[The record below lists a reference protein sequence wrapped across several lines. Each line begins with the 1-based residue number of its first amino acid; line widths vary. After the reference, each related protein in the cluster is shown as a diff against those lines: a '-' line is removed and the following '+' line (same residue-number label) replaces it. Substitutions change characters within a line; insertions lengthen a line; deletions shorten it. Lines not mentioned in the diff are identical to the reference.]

1 MKTIT
6 SSSVNWVKKEN
17 CSESCVSRM
26 LSLLIQHFHASD
38 PFIPRLCETGV
49 REIIENSTTMPSHV
63 VSQVAEFLID
73 RVHDVSN
80 QSKLNQL
87 SVVDSIS
94 CDP

>member
-6 SSSVNWVKKEN
+6 SSFVNWVKKES
-17 CSESCVSRM
+17 CSESCVSRV
-26 LSLLIQHFHASD
+26 LSLLIQHFPAPP
-38 PFIPRLCETGV
+38 PFLPRRCERGV
-49 REIIENSTTMPSHV
+49 RENSDTPATMPSQA

-80 QSKLNQL
+80 QSKLNLL

>member
-6 SSSVNWVKKEN
+6 SSFVNWVKKES
-17 CSESCVSRM
+17 CSESCVSRV

-38 PFIPRLCETGV
+38 PFIPRLCETDV
-49 REIIENSTTMPSHV
+49 REIIENAATMPSQA
-63 VSQVAEFLID
+63 VSQVVEFLID

-80 QSKLNQL
+80 QSKLNLL